1 MIRQSSQFTTATQHV
16 WFIDSAAGRHLL
28 PGLMTGSVASGKRH
42 KIRYHQASQGAAI
55 ADKKQPGLN
64 LKSFLG
70 LAGLMPGASQ
80 PGSVAVIRV
89 DWAMYGWYADY
100 LCACISRA
108 DQDENVLGTVLVI
121 DCPGGVD
128 QCAFKLYDTLKACQK
143 PTLALCYYGMMN
155 SAAYLMA
162 CGTSY
167 VMASRSTDKI
177 GGIGAYMH
185 WMDSEKMW
193 AAMGVVSKDIYA
205 PESSRK
211 NEEHRAAQTGDF
223 SLIERLS
230 SQSAQAFRAIVTA
243 ERGAKLKTSKKD
255 DPLQGATYA
264 APDALRLGLID
275 EIGTLARA
283 VAVIGQLAQGETV
296 TSIVAVEDGIHPDD
310 DDDETSLAT
319 AGNVP
324 APTTTS
330 NPTEPSFATPNTP
343 VSEPEPGALTDNQ
356 SLFAMTF
363 GNQHPKLTALA
374 GLDATAVTDEQLLE
388 INAELDTRSIGA
400 VRLVKAT
407 DIEAA
412 VALQTELNTGKNTIV
427 TLTSERDAARQ
438 ELVTAQ
444 AEVVRLGALPGA
456 EPTKVQKTEEPL
468 TTSAD
473 STQSLFFSEAD
484 EELKRLK
491 AKASGK

>member
-1 MIRQSSQFTTATQHV
+1 MIRQPRQFTAVTQHV
-16 WFIDSAAGRHLL
+16 WLIDSAVGRDLL
-28 PGLMTGSVASGKRH
+28 NGLMTGSVADGKRH
-42 KIRYHQASQGAAI
+42 KIRYHQASPGAAT

-64 LKSFLG
+64 LKTVLG

-100 LCACISRA
+100 LCECISRA

-167 VMASRSTDKI
+167 LMASRNTDKI
-177 GGIGAYMH
+177 GGIGAYIH
-185 WMDSEKMW
+185 WMDAEKMW
-193 AAMGVVSKDIYA
+193 VAMGVVSKDIYA

-223 SLIERLS
+223 SLIEKLS
-230 SQSAQAFRAIVTA
+230 SQSAQEFRAIVTA

-255 DPLQGATYA
+255 DPLQGATYT

-310 DDDETSLAT
+310 ADDDDDDTSLAT
-319 AGNVP
+319 AG
-324 APTTTS
+324 

-343 VSEPEPGALTDNQ
+343 VSEPKPGPDNQ

-374 GLDATAVTDEQLLE
+374 GLDATAVTDEQLTE
-388 INAELDTRSIGA
+388 INAELDTRKVGG
-400 VRLVKAT
+400 VRLVKTT

-412 VALQTELNTGKNTIV
+412 RLLQTELNTGKNTIV
-427 TLTSERDAARQ
+427 TLTN
-438 ELVTAQ
+438 ELATAQ
-444 AEVVRLGALPGA
+444 AEVARLGALPGA

-468 TTSAD
+468 TTSDD
-473 STQSLFFSEAD
+473 STQGLLSEAD
-484 EELKRLK
+484 EELTRLK
-491 AKASGK
+491 NKAKGK